1 MCDPE
6 LFNSLKEVNKVEFVD
21 HDYRHLLPA
30 SPERMT
36 NIPTTYPAEKHEME
50 IVSQSEDVVNGED
63 GRCNV
68 SGSEPSFFPRHFVV
82 IDSEM
87 KGYLN

>member
-21 HDYRHLLPA
+21 HDYRH
-30 SPERMT
+30 
-36 NIPTTYPAEKHEME
+36 PAEKHEME